1 MNTQQQ
7 INSVI
12 SSLFNLLANLI
23 ACIVMA
29 SSISFPVIAIY
40 VVLQVY
46 YTVKYLRVYV
56 ELARLCIHQD
66 YCRGSHKIANPEVLI

>member
-7 INSVI
+7 INNVI

-23 ACIVMA
+23 ACVVTA

-46 YTVKYLRVYV
+46 YTVKYLRVFV
-56 ELARLCIHQD
+56 ELARLCIH
-66 YCRGSHKIANPEVLI
+66 